1 MKHLIYIIF
10 LVFFIGGCDKEEVI
24 ESPVEKIEE
33 KIIEDDPTLDEP
45 SAPISESLEVVEES
59 SSEIETKNTGII
71 LAREDNLIK
80 SNSKIWKFKEG
91 QNFLRLI
98 PTQPTVGSADKIE
111 VAEIFM
117 YSCPH
122 CFTLEPH
129 LNEWAENLDPKI
141 RFVKIPAIFNQLAQ
155 LHAQLHYTKTFLAKN
170 GLLKDSDAF
179 HRLIFEEYHNR
190 GNRLTSKGAIE
201 RLFNRAGV
209 SSDDFNRTWSSFE
222 VNQALRVAQDLARR
236 YNVRSVPMVVVNGKY
251 QTDVSKS
258 GGIPQLFEVI
268 DELIERENNR

>member
-1 MKHLIYIIF
+1 MKHLIYITF
-10 LVFFIGGCDKEEVI
+10 LFFIVGCDKEEVI
-24 ESPVEKIEE
+24 ETPVEKFEE
-33 KIIEDDPTLDEP
+33 KIIEDAPALDEP
-45 SAPISESLEVVEES
+45 NTPITESLEVVEES
-59 SSEIETKNTGII
+59 SSETETKNTGIV

>member
-1 MKHLIYIIF
+1 MKHIIYIIF
-10 LVFFIGGCDKEEVI
+10 LVFFIVGCEKEEVI
-24 ESPVEKIEE
+24 ESSVEKIEE
-33 KIIEDDPTLDEP
+33 KIIEDAPVLDEP
-45 SAPISESLEVVEES
+45 NTLISESLEVVEES
-59 SSEIETKNTGII
+59 SSEIETKDTAII
-71 LAREDNLIK
+71 LAREDSLIK
-80 SNSKIWKFKEG
+80 STSKIWKFKEG

-98 PTQPTVGSADKIE
+98 PTQPTVGSTDKIE

-129 LNEWAENLDPKI
+129 LNEWTENLDSKI

-155 LHAQLHYTKTFLAKN
+155 LHAQLYYTKTFLAKN
-170 GLLKDSDAF
+170 GLLRDSDAF
-179 HRLIFEEYHNR
+179 HKLVFEEYHNR
-190 GNRLTSKGAIE
+190 GNRLTSKNAIE

>member
-10 LVFFIGGCDKEEVI
+10 LVFFIAGCDKEEVI

>member
-10 LVFFIGGCDKEEVI
+10 LVFFIAGCDKEEVI

-59 SSEIETKNTGII
+59 SSEIETKDTAII

-80 SNSKIWKFKEG
+80 STSKIWKFKEG

>member
-1 MKHLIYIIF
+1 M
-10 LVFFIGGCDKEEVI
+10 
-24 ESPVEKIEE
+24 
-33 KIIEDDPTLDEP
+33 
-45 SAPISESLEVVEES
+45 
-59 SSEIETKNTGII
+59 
-71 LAREDNLIK
+71 
-80 SNSKIWKFKEG
+80 
-91 QNFLRLI
+91 RLI

-179 HRLIFEEYHNR
+179 HSLIFEEYHNR